1 MAETTSQ
8 KLLRALKEYGIM
20 TLGMWIYAFAWS
32 SIILPARCTG
42 GGASGL
48 AMMIYYAS
56 GGTVELGTTVFLINA
71 VLIVVASFIV
81 GWKFSTKTIF
91 SIIMLSVAMNIL
103 QANLPADIMQLGEE
117 RLLSSI
123 LGGILSGIGVSLCL
137 LQGGTSGG
145 TDIVALIVN
154 KYRTISYGRILF
166 ITDFIIIGSSLLVT
180 RDIQMVIFGY
190 VVVAACGYT
199 ADAVL
204 AGDKKSSQLMIMS
217 KHYEAIADA
226 IVNDLHRGC
235 TVMDGTGWF
244 TKEAT
249 KVVMVLC
256 RKSETSTI
264 LRTVKRVDPNAFIS
278 NASVTGVYGRGF
290 EEIKR

>member
-1 MAETTSQ
+1 VLGFLILG
-8 KLLRALKEYGIM
+8 KDCGIM
-20 TLGMWIYAFAWS
+20 TVYC
-32 SIILPARCTG
+32 SIVLSLENMLFERLIPLN
-42 GGASGL
+42 
-48 AMMIYYAS
+48 
-56 GGTVELGTTVFLINA
+56 GTLTEYPLLELVYA
-71 VLIVVASFIV
+71 VLL
-81 GWKFSTKTIF
+81 T
-91 SIIMLSVAMNIL
+91 
-103 QANLPADIMQLGEE
+103 
-117 RLLSSI
+117 
-123 LGGILSGIGVSLCL
+123 GIGAAMIFKCKAS
-137 LQGGTSGG
+137 SGG

-166 ITDFIIIGSSLLVT
+166 MTDFIIIGSSLLVT

-217 KHYEAIADA
+217 KNHDAIADA

-244 TKEAT
+244 TKEPT

-256 RKSETSTI
+256 RKNETSTI
-264 LRTVKRVDPNAFIS
+264 LRTVKRVDPDAFIS